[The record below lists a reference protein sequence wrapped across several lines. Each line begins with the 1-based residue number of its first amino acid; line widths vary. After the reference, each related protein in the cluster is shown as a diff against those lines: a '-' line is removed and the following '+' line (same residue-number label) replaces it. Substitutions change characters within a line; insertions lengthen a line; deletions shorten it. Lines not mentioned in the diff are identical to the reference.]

1 MAKKIL
7 DVIHETAK
15 GLYDSGVVNAT
26 TMRKFDALCLE
37 PIEDMSKTHIKQI
50 RLRENVSQPVF
61 AEYLN
66 VSPSTV
72 KKWENGEKH
81 PIGASLRLLQMV
93 EINGLEIFECI
104 QRQG

>member
-7 DVIHETAK
+7 DAVHETAK
-15 GLYDSGVVNAT
+15 GLYDAGLVDAT

-37 PIEDMSKTHIKQI
+37 PIEEMSKTHIKQI

-81 PIGASLRLLQMV
+81 PNGASLRLLQM
-93 EINGLEIFECI
+93 IDKNGLKIFQCI
-104 QRQG
+104 QR